1 MADSIR
7 ELIIKDLGTQLAK
20 VTTANGYGYD
30 MSTPKRAKRSIDTRD
45 YPVSVYFPQVEE
57 NERKFGKDVLDTFF
71 RVESHMLI
79 GSADPSVLQEKML
92 ADLRK
97 NLTNPG
103 DKWTTYADDLFYQ
116 GGGPAEQPEATDK
129 VTAVYLL
136 IGVKYK
142 TNIGDPYNN

>member
-7 ELIIKDLGTQLAK
+7 EKIIKALGVQLAK
-20 VTTANGYGYD
+20 ITTANGYEYT
-30 MSTPKRAKRSIDTRD
+30 MSAPKRAKRNIDTRY
-45 YPVSVYFPQVEE
+45 YPVSVYFPQTEE
-57 NERKFGKDVLDTFF
+57 NERKFGKDVIDTFF
-71 RVESHMLI
+71 RVESNMVI

-97 NLTNPG
+97 NLTSTG

-136 IGVKYK
+136 VGIKYK